1 MSKQPIPQ
9 PNRPIVP
16 NNPKPPAST
25 PSRDRSIEKSNVN
38 ESAPVY
44 ERPKPSPK
52 G

>member
-1 MSKQPIPQ
+1 MSKQPIPK
-9 PNRPIVP
+9 PNKPTGP
-16 NNPKPPAST
+16 NSPKPPT
-25 PSRDRSIEKSNVN
+25 PTRDRSIEKSNVN